1 MNVGGG
7 EAADQFVRMAL
18 SGTEIMLRLGGSA
31 LKNLLAITMALAREN
46 KKVYGKISLAKML
59 KQTRD
64 IRVFPM
70 TKAQYEAFKKQAK
83 KYGILFSAIGDK
95 DAKSKTFDLIL
106 PVTELDRANMVFER
120 ILYNPELGR
129 ESPEPPKEE
138 RKHWWQKAADRLR
151 NPFRR
156 RERPEAETP
165 ESAPETAEPPVT
177 VERAAIERVTKNPT
191 FPEPETVY
199 ALPEQ
204 TYRTPEV
211 IPTPPDFTVTPPETG
226 AARPEVIETT
236 ATVIETTATVLP
248 LEREPTPPIAAP
260 VPVGTA
266 ERASPETPPRE
277 RAVEA
282 PPKSQGDATPSR
294 PVSPAT
300 SGNSTPERR
309 TTTNPERPSVL
320 TRLNFYKAE
329 IEKKGASSKEQS
341 RGSEKGAANPVK
353 GKGRAADGPLPKP
366 KAPVKGAKIPKAPVR

>member
-1 MNVGGG
+1 MNTGGG

-156 RERPEAETP
+156 RAS
-165 ESAPETAEPPVT
+165 ES
-177 VERAAIERVTKNPT
+177 
-191 FPEPETVY
+191 
-199 ALPEQ
+199 
-204 TYRTPEV
+204 
-211 IPTPPDFTVTPPETG
+211 
-226 AARPEVIETT
+226 
-236 ATVIETTATVLP
+236 
-248 LEREPTPPIAAP
+248 
-260 VPVGTA
+260 
-266 ERASPETPPRE
+266 
-277 RAVEA
+277 
-282 PPKSQGDATPSR
+282 KS
-294 PVSPAT
+294 
-300 SGNSTPERR
+300 
-309 TTTNPERPSVL
+309 
-320 TRLNFYKAE
+320 
-329 IEKKGASSKEQS
+329 
-341 RGSEKGAANPVK
+341 
-353 GKGRAADGPLPKP
+353 
-366 KAPVKGAKIPKAPVR
+366 